1 MMNWWIIRQLSEMKQ
16 NENLREAENLR
27 LQRQCS
33 TNRREPKRR
42 FCALLASLGK
52 LLVSWGLSLQE
63 RSGAALR

>member
-1 MMNWWIIRQLSEMKQ
+1 MINWWIIRQLSVMKQ
-16 NENLREAENLR
+16 NEILREAENIRLR
-27 LQRQCS
+27 RQCS

-42 FCALLASLGK
+42 FCALVNSLGK